1 MCGRIDVHT
10 PPEMIAQQFEAML
23 SDGAAAFAPRFNLPP
38 SMPVLLVRQTPAGR
52 ELAAPLWG
60 FVPAWAKDDA
70 GPKPINARAE
80 TVAEKPL
87 FKNAYRQHRG
97 LLVADGFFE
106 WHREGG
112 RKVPW
117 YFCMADRKP
126 FAFGAIWSVWE
137 SKDGARIESCA
148 ILTTSAN
155 ALMAPVHDR
164 MPVIIAANAYDE
176 WLSPRQRDP
185 QALETLLRPYPVA
198 HMRAWPVTPRASNA
212 ANDGPDLIEP
222 DESGEA
228 QSSPAM
234 SDSRD

>member
-23 SDGAAAFAPRFNLPP
+23 SDGAAAFAPRYNLPP
-38 SMPVLLVRQTPAGR
+38 SLPVLLVRHTPAGR

-60 FVPAWAKDDA
+60 FVPAWAKDDK
-70 GPKPINARAE
+70 GPRPINARAE
-80 TVAEKPL
+80 TVAEKPM
-87 FKNAYRQHRG
+87 FKDAYRQRRG
-97 LLVADGFFE
+97 LIVVDGFFE

-117 YFCMADRKP
+117 YFSMAGRQP

-137 SKDGARIESCA
+137 SKDGNSIESCA

-164 MPVIIAANAYDE
+164 MPVIIAADAYDE

-185 QALETLLRPYPVA
+185 QALEALLRPHPEA
-198 HMRAWPVTPRASNA
+198 AMRAWPVTTRASNA

-228 QSSPAM
+228 EPAAEM
-234 SDSRD
+234 SDSPD